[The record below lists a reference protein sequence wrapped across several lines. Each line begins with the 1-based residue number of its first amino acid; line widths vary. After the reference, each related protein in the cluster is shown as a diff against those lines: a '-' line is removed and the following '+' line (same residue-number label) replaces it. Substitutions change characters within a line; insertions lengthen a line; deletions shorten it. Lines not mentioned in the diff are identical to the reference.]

1 MEAVAKMPEGNRHV
15 EKRAA
20 APFHGL
26 TPFTMLDFPDR
37 VACIVWVAG
46 CNMRCGYCHNPQIV
60 LGQGSIGEEETFEF
74 LIRRRGLLDG
84 VVLSGGEATSWPGL
98 FDFATKVK
106 AMGFALKLDTNG
118 LRPDV
123 LAHLLEGQ
131 LLDRIALDYK
141 APLTKFRRVTGVKA
155 WSRFSSTLDLL
166 CSQNTVP
173 FEVRTTVHSDL
184 LDEEDVLTM
193 ASDLAGRGYRGTY
206 AIQQAVSGELRSTLG
221 DLPENKLSINQL
233 RLSAESQITLRFR

>member
-1 MEAVAKMPEGNRHV
+1 MGSVATRTKGERCS
-15 EKRAA
+15 KRRAA
-20 APFHGL
+20 APFHAV

-60 LGQGSIGEEETFEF
+60 LGQGSIGEEEIFEF
-74 LIRRRGLLDG
+74 LIRRQGLLDG

-98 FDFATKVK
+98 FEFATKVK

-123 LAHLLEGQ
+123 LAQLLEAQ
-131 LLDRIALDYK
+131 LLDRVAFDYK
-141 APLTKFRRVTGVKA
+141 APPTKFQRVTGVKA

-166 CSQNTVP
+166 CSQNAVP

-184 LDEEDVLTM
+184 LGEKDILTM

-206 AIQQAVSGELRSTLG
+206 AIQTAVIDPDRPTLG
-221 DLPENKLSINQL
+221 PLGQQTRSLDTA
-233 RLSAESQITLRFR
+233 RLQQYSPLELVFR

>member
-60 LGQGSIGEEETFEF
+60 LGQGSIGEEEILEF
-74 LIRRRGLLDG
+74 LTRRQGLLDG
-84 VVLSGGEATSWPGL
+84 VVLSGGEATNWRGL
-98 FDFATKVK
+98 CDFATKVK
-106 AMGFALKLDTNG
+106 AMGCALKLDTNG

-123 LAHLLEGQ
+123 VARMLKAR

-141 APLTKFRRVTGVKA
+141 APPTKFRRVTGVKA

-166 CSQNTVP
+166 CSQDAVP
-173 FEVRTTVHSDL
+173 FEVRTTIHSDL
-184 LDEEDVLTM
+184 LGEEDVLII
-193 ASDLAGRGYRGTY
+193 ANDLAGRGYCGTY
-206 AIQQAVSGELRSTLG
+206 AIQQAVSGEVRSTLG
-221 DLPENKLSINQL
+221 DLPENKLSMNQL
-233 RLSAESQITLRFR
+233 MLSAETQITLQFR

>member
-1 MEAVAKMPEGNRHV
+1 MPEGNRHV

-60 LGQGSIGEEETFEF
+60 LGQGSIGEEEILEF
-74 LIRRRGLLDG
+74 LTRRQGLLDG
-84 VVLSGGEATSWPGL
+84 VVLSGGEATNWRGL
-98 FDFATKVK
+98 CDFATKVK

-123 LAHLLEGQ
+123 VARMLKAR

-141 APLTKFRRVTGVKA
+141 APPTKFRRVTGVKA

-166 CSQNTVP
+166 CSQDAVP
-173 FEVRTTVHSDL
+173 FEVRTTIHSDL
-184 LDEEDVLTM
+184 LGEEDVLII
-193 ASDLAGRGYRGTY
+193 ANDLAGRGYCGTY
-206 AIQQAVSGELRSTLG
+206 AIQQAVSGEVRSTLG
-221 DLPENKLSINQL
+221 DLPENKLSMNQL
-233 RLSAESQITLRFR
+233 MLSAETQITLQFR

>member
-1 MEAVAKMPEGNRHV
+1 MESVATLPEGKRHV
-15 EKRAA
+15 ERRAT

-37 VACIVWVAG
+37 VACIIWVAG

-60 LGQGSIGEEETFEF
+60 LGQGSMSEEKIFAF
-74 LIRRRGLLDG
+74 LTRRRRLLDG
-84 VVLSGGEATSWPGL
+84 VVLSGGEATSWRGL
-98 FDFATKVK
+98 FDFAMKVK

-123 LAHLLEGQ
+123 VARLLEAR

-141 APLTKFRRVTGVKA
+141 APPSKFQRVTGVKA
-155 WSRFSSTLDLL
+155 WSRFSSTLDML
-166 CSQNTVP
+166 CGQNAVP

-184 LDEEDVLTM
+184 LDEEDVLTI
-193 ASDLAGRGYRGTY
+193 ASDLAGRGYRSTY
-206 AIQQAVSGELRSTLG
+206 AIQQAVSGEVRSTLG

-233 RLSAESQITLRFR
+233 RMSAESQITLRFR

>member
-1 MEAVAKMPEGNRHV
+1 MGSVATRTKRERRV
-15 EKRAA
+15 EQRAA
-20 APFHGL
+20 VPFHAI

-60 LGQGSIGEEETFEF
+60 LGQGSMGEEEIFEF
-74 LIRRRGLLDG
+74 LTRREGLLDG
-84 VVLSGGEATSWPGL
+84 VVLSGGEATSWRGL

-123 LAHLLEGQ
+123 VARLLEGQ

-141 APLTKFRRVTGVKA
+141 APPTKFRRVTGVKA

-166 CSQNTVP
+166 CGQNAVP
-173 FEVRTTVHSDL
+173 FEVRTTIHSDL
-184 LDEEDVLTM
+184 LDEEDVLAM

-206 AIQQAVSGELRSTLG
+206 AIQQAVSGEVRSTLG
-221 DLPENKLSINQL
+221 DLPDNKLSINQL